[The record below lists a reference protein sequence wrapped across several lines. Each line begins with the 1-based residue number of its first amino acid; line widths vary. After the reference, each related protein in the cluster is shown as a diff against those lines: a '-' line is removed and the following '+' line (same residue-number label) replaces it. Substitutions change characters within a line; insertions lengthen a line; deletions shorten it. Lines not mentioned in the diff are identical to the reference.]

1 MDFTFGTGET
11 FAILSALSWSIGAF
25 IYGSVNKKISSF
37 VINFLAAFSNS
48 IISLLL
54 NSFIQIFSFLDKCSP
69 FHETG
74 KQERS
79 GILRGTMRKRVWVN
93 RLDLLL
99 VEPWSFETDKCSILH
114 KYSYDD
120 YYELMGLKRIP
131 ENFVLEEDQDK
142 DLDDF
147 NPFDINDSDDE
158 DIDLSDDPD
167 NEKKEI
173 DIDDI

>member
-1 MDFTFGTGET
+1 MPKNKFGGNKSKKGKNIVEKKELVLDEEDEL
-11 FAILSALSWSIGAF
+11 FAQVSKVLGNKRFEVRCSDGKTRVGIMR
-25 IYGSVNKKISSF
+25 GS
-37 VINFLAAFSNS
+37 
-48 IISLLL
+48 
-54 NSFIQIFSFLDKCSP
+54 
-69 FHETG
+69 
-74 KQERS
+74 
-79 GILRGTMRKRVWVN
+79 MKRNQWVN
-93 RLDLLL
+93 RLDVVL
-99 VEPWSFETDKCSILH
+99 VQPWDFQDSKCSILH

-173 DIDDI
+173 DIDEI

>member
-1 MDFTFGTGET
+1 MPKNKFGGNKSKKGKNIVEKKELVLDEEGEL
-11 FAILSALSWSIGAF
+11 FAQVSKVLG
-25 IYGSVNKKISSF
+25 NKRF
-37 VINFLAAFSNS
+37 EVR
-48 IISLLL
+48 
-54 NSFIQIFSFLDKCSP
+54 CSD
-69 FHETG
+69 G
-74 KQERS
+74 KTRV
-79 GILRGTMRKRVWVN
+79 GILRGSMKRNQWVN
-93 RLDLLL
+93 RLDVVLI
-99 VEPWSFETDKCSILH
+99 EAWDFQNEKCSILH